1 MTSQQAAPKRALIVI
16 DVQNEYFT
24 GRLPIE
30 YPDVKVSLPNICEAM
45 DAANSLGVPVVVVQH
60 VGPENSP
67 IAGRGSKGA
76 ELHPR
81 IAERSCDLK
90 IEKNQTS
97 ALNGT
102 VLGAWLRERE
112 IDTLTV
118 VGYMTH
124 NCDTATTF
132 QAALEGWRVELLH
145 DACGSVSYSNA
156 AGSATAEE
164 IHRVYTVVMH
174 TGFAAVASTA
184 DWLIAVKSGS
194 ALPVDNIFQSNQ
206 RMLAARICGT

>member
-1 MTSQQAAPKRALIVI
+1 MISQQAAPKRALIVI

-30 YPDVKVSLPNICEAM
+30 YPDVEVSLPNICEAM
-45 DAANSLGVPVVVVQH
+45 DAANSSGIPVVVVQH
-60 VGPENSP
+60 VGPATSP
-67 IAGRGSKGA
+67 IAALGSKGA

-81 IAERSCDLK
+81 IAERPCDLM

-112 IDTLTV
+112 IDTVTV

-124 NCDTATTF
+124 NCDTATTL
-132 QAALEGWRVELLH
+132 QAAQEGWKVELLH
-145 DACGSVSYSNA
+145 DACGSVSYANA
-156 AGSATAEE
+156 AGNATAEE
-164 IHRVYTVVMH
+164 IHRIYTVVMH
-174 TGFAAVASTA
+174 TGFAAIASTA
-184 DWLIAVKSGS
+184 EWLIAVKCGA
-194 ALPVDNIFQSNQ
+194 ALPVDNIFNSNQ
-206 RMLAARICGT
+206 RVIAARVCGK